1 MNLLLNVALALAL
14 ILGGISKPW
23 AAETNVVAS
32 IFPLHSLAAG
42 VMKGVGEPALLLQSG
57 LSPHE
62 FSLKPSQAELL
73 QSADLLFWVG
83 KNLEYPLARYTR
95 NLPPGHSL
103 ALGGGGE
110 GKQNPHIWLDPQQA
124 KEIVSAMAEKLRTR
138 DPDHGAIYTRNA
150 RMLQA
155 RIDALELELAEL
167 LNPLRGIP
175 YVVFHDA
182 YAPFESR
189 FELNNVG
196 ALTSEPERVLSAGQ
210 IRRMRVV
217 IVDTHARC
225 AFREPQFEPR
235 LLAVVAEQSEIRIGE
250 LDPLGWNLKPGIDG
264 YFILMRNLA
273 HGFIECLSRP

>member
-110 GKQNPHIWLDPQQA
+110 GKQNPHIWLAPQQA
-124 KEIVSAMAEKLRTR
+124 KKIVSMRWNWNWRRSSTHCAAFPTWFSTTPTHR
-138 DPDHGAIYTRNA
+138 
-150 RMLQA
+150 
-155 RIDALELELAEL
+155 
-167 LNPLRGIP
+167 
-175 YVVFHDA
+175 
-182 YAPFESR
+182 SR
-189 FELNNVG
+189 
-196 ALTSEPERVLSAGQ
+196 
-210 IRRMRVV
+210 
-217 IVDTHARC
+217 
-225 AFREPQFEPR
+225 
-235 LLAVVAEQSEIRIGE
+235 AVS
-250 LDPLGWNLKPGIDG
+250 
-264 YFILMRNLA
+264 
-273 HGFIECLSRP
+273 S